1 VIEVVVDQEIPPVPP
16 HIKKM
21 LGKKAAMAMLKG
33 DPEPGLIPKGVRQK
47 AYEFIE
53 GAKEKLP
60 GGGR

>member
-1 VIEVVVDQEIPPVPP
+1 VPP